1 MLELNKHNFFTLDA
15 GKYRK
20 STGLALFWKKK
31 NLYIFTSNK
40 GSAGYRLGYKIQMR
54 KNTDGKFKSK
64 PIIYF
69 SLHFIIFSIELG
81 IFYDYRISHWSKR
94 PLASSRLVGEF
105 SNHVECTDFSQH
117 LLNFWYQ
124 LILCFLK

>member
-1 MLELNKHNFFTLDA
+1 MDLLRTYNLRVLQLNKHKFFTLDA

-31 NLYIFTSNK
+31 NLYIFNTNK
-40 GSAGYRLGYKIQMR
+40 GSAGYRLGYQIQMK

-69 SLHFIIFSIELG
+69 SLHFIIFSIELQ
-81 IFYDYRISHWSKR
+81 FEYLR
-94 PLASSRLVGEF
+94 
-105 SNHVECTDFSQH
+105 N
-117 LLNFWYQ
+117 
-124 LILCFLK
+124 IL